1 MNFGTPTSRIS
12 LAIALSALLHGAT
25 LWFVQV
31 ELPNSE
37 ALLPPLSAQLEAMP
51 PQADASIPQV
61 EPANPP
67 AEPDST
73 VTTIPEPVSIP
84 VMEASSAVAATPE
97 PESISAIEAA
107 SAVAAIPERESTPP
121 TETASGIGAI
131 PEPASIPA
139 IDAASA
145 VAITPKPASIPAIEA
160 ASAVAAISEPVSIP
174 AIAAASAVAR
184 VEEPIAPHPLPKH
197 AQLKFVVYYG
207 QDNFQIGEITHRLE
221 ISGDKYVLKADT
233 QTTGLARL
241 FKNYQLVQT
250 SHGKAGNFGLQPEGY
265 EEEQNVSGN
274 KQKMNVAFNW
284 PDNQLHFSHG
294 GETELPPDAQDIL
307 SFLYQLSRLPL
318 HNKVISIAI
327 TTGKKLEKYELEI
340 GAEEEIITPMGKLRA
355 LPLRRLHSQG
365 GDGMEVWLGL
375 EYRLL
380 PIKFRQVKRAG
391 DMVLEVVISDIRVAD
406 E

>member
-1 MNFGTPTSRIS
+1 MNSGTPTSRIT
-12 LAIALSALLHGAT
+12 LAIALSVLLHGAA
-25 LWFVQV
+25 LWLFHV

-37 ALLPPLSAQLEAMP
+37 VLLPPLSAKLEAMP
-51 PQADASIPQV
+51 PQADVSNPEVESASLPT
-61 EPANPP
+61 ET
-67 AEPDST
+67 DRT
-73 VTTIPEPVSIP
+73 VTTIPEPASMP
-84 VMEASSAVAATPE
+84 VMEAASAVPVTPE
-97 PESISAIEAA
+97 PESVPAIEAA
-107 SAVAAIPERESTPP
+107 SAVAAIPELE
-121 TETASGIGAI
+121 
-131 PEPASIPA
+131 
-139 IDAASA
+139 
-145 VAITPKPASIPAIEA
+145 SIPAIEA

-174 AIAAASAVAR
+174 AIEAASAVAAISEP
-184 VEEPIAPHPLPKH
+184 VSISAIKAASAVAKTEEPVAHPLPKH

-221 ISGDKYVLKADT
+221 ISEDKYVLNAETKS
-233 QTTGLARL
+233 TGIARL
-241 FKNYQLVQT
+241 FKSYQLIQT

-265 EEEQNVSGN
+265 EEEQNVSSG

-284 PDNQLHFSHG
+284 ARNKLHFSHG

-340 GAEEEIITPMGKLRA
+340 GAEEEIVTPMGKLRA
-355 LPLRRLHSQG
+355 LPLRRLHSQD

-380 PIKFRQVKRAG
+380 PIKFRQIKRSG
-391 DMVLEVVISDIRVAD
+391 GIVLEVVISDIRVAD

>member
-1 MNFGTPTSRIS
+1 MNSGTPTRRIT
-12 LAIALSALLHGAT
+12 LAIALSVLLHGAA
-25 LWFVQV
+25 LWLFQV
-31 ELPNSE
+31 ELPNSK
-37 ALLPPLSAQLEAMP
+37 ALLPPLSAKLEAMP
-51 PQADASIPQV
+51 RQADAPMQEV

-67 AEPDST
+67 AQPDST
-73 VTTIPEPVSIP
+73 ITTIPEPASIP
-84 VMEASSAVAATPE
+84 VMETASGVAAIPE

-107 SAVAAIPERESTPP
+107 SAVAAIPE
-121 TETASGIGAI
+121 
-131 PEPASIPA
+131 PASIPA
-139 IDAASA
+139 IEAASGVAAIPEPISQPANEAASA
-145 VAITPKPASIPAIEA
+145 VAAISEPASIPAIEA
-160 ASAVAAISEPVSIP
+160 ASAVTAFPEPVLIP
-174 AIAAASAVAR
+174 AIEAASAVAR
-184 VEEPIAPHPLPKH
+184 VAEPVASHPLPKH

-221 ISGDKYVLKADT
+221 ISGDKYVLKAET

-241 FKNYQLVQT
+241 FKSYQLIQT
-250 SHGKAGNFGLQPEGY
+250 SRGKAGNFGLQPEDY
-265 EEEQNVSGN
+265 EEEQTVSSG

-284 PDNQLHFSHG
+284 TENKLHFSHG
-294 GETELPPDAQDIL
+294 GESELPPDAQDIL

-340 GAEEEIITPMGKLRA
+340 GAEEEITTPMGKLRA

-365 GDGMEVWLGL
+365 GDGMEVWLGV

-380 PIKFRQVKRAG
+380 PIKFRQIKRSG

>member
-1 MNFGTPTSRIS
+1 MNSGTPTSRIT
-12 LAIALSALLHGAT
+12 LAIALSILLHGAA
-25 LWFVQV
+25 LWLFHI

-37 ALLPPLSAQLEAMP
+37 VLLPPLSAKLEALP
-51 PQADASIPQV
+51 LQADAPMPEV
-61 EPANPP
+61 EPASPP

-73 VTTIPEPVSIP
+73 VTTIPEPESIP
-84 VMEASSAVAATPE
+84 AIEAASAVAVTPE
-97 PESISAIEAA
+97 PELTPAIEAA
-107 SAVAAIPERESTPP
+107 SAVAAIPELESI
-121 TETASGIGAI
+121 AAI
-131 PEPASIPA
+131 E
-139 IDAASA
+139 AASA
-145 VAITPKPASIPAIEA
+145 IAATPEPVTIPTIEA
-160 ASAVAAISEPVSIP
+160 ASAVAKTEEPV
-174 AIAAASAVAR
+174 
-184 VEEPIAPHPLPKH
+184 APHPLPKH

-221 ISGDKYVLKADT
+221 ISEDKYVLKAET
-233 QTTGLARL
+233 QSTGIARL
-241 FKNYQLVQT
+241 FKSYQLIQT

-265 EEEQNVSGN
+265 EEEQNVSSG

-284 PDNQLHFSHG
+284 TENKLHFSHG

-355 LPLRRLHSQG
+355 LPLHRLHSQG
-365 GDGMEVWLGL
+365 GEGMDVWLGL

-380 PIKFRQVKRAG
+380 PIKFRQIKRSRE
-391 DMVLEVVISDIRVAD
+391 MVLEVVISDIRVAD

>member
-1 MNFGTPTSRIS
+1 MSSGMPTRRIT
-12 LAIALSALLHGAT
+12 LAIALSVLLHGAA
-25 LWFVQV
+25 LWLFQV

-37 ALLPPLSAQLEAMP
+37 ALLPPLSAKLEAMP
-51 PQADASIPQV
+51 LQADAPMPEV

-67 AEPDST
+67 TETDRP
-73 VTTIPEPVSIP
+73 VTTIPDPASIP
-84 VMEASSAVAATPE
+84 VMEAASAVVDTPE
-97 PESISAIEAA
+97 PELTPAIEAA
-107 SAVAAIPERESTPP
+107 SAVAAIPE
-121 TETASGIGAI
+121 
-131 PEPASIPA
+131 PESIPA
-139 IDAASA
+139 IDAESA
-145 VAITPKPASIPAIEA
+145 VAATPKPAPIPAIEA
-160 ASAVAAISEPVSIP
+160 ASAIAATPEPVTIPSIE
-174 AIAAASAVAR
+174 AASAVAKT
-184 VEEPIAPHPLPKH
+184 EEPIASHPLPKH

-221 ISGDKYVLKADT
+221 ISEDKYVLKAET
-233 QTTGLARL
+233 QSTGIARL
-241 FKNYQLVQT
+241 FKSYQLIQT

-265 EEEQNVSGN
+265 EEEQNVSSG

-284 PDNQLHFSHG
+284 TENKLHFSHG

-318 HNKVISIAI
+318 HNKVISIPI

-355 LPLRRLHSQG
+355 LPLHRLHSQG
-365 GDGMEVWLGL
+365 GEGMDVWLGL

-380 PIKFRQVKRAG
+380 PIKFRQIKRSRE
-391 DMVLEVVISDIRVAD
+391 MVLEVVISDIRVAD

>member
-1 MNFGTPTSRIS
+1 MNSGTPTSRIT
-12 LAIALSALLHGAT
+12 LAIALSVLLHGAA
-25 LWFVQV
+25 LWLFHV

-37 ALLPPLSAQLEAMP
+37 VLLPPLSARLEAMP
-51 PQADASIPQV
+51 PQAAAPLPEV
-61 EPANPP
+61 ESATPP
-67 AEPDST
+67 TEIDRT
-73 VTTIPEPVSIP
+73 VTTIPEPAAMP
-84 VMEASSAVAATPE
+84 DMEAASDVAATPE

-107 SAVAAIPERESTPP
+107 SAVAVT
-121 TETASGIGAI
+121 
-131 PEPASIPA
+131 PEPELIPA
-139 IDAASA
+139 TEAASA
-145 VAITPKPASIPAIEA
+145 VATIPEPISIPAIEAASAVAVTPNPASIPAIEA
-160 ASAVAAISEPVSIP
+160 ASAVAVIPEPVSIS
-174 AIAAASAVAR
+174 AIKAASAVAK
-184 VEEPIAPHPLPKH
+184 VDEPVAHPLPKH
-197 AQLKFVVYYG
+197 AQLKFAVYLG
-207 QDNFQIGEITHRLE
+207 QDHFQIGEITHRLE
-221 ISGDKYVLKADT
+221 ISRDKYILKAET

-241 FKNYQLVQT
+241 FKSYQLIQT

-265 EEEQNVSGN
+265 EEEQNVSSGKQKTNVTFNWAGN
-274 KQKMNVAFNW
+274 K
-284 PDNQLHFSHG
+284 LHFSHG

-340 GAEEEIITPMGKLRA
+340 GAEEEIVTQMGKLRA

-380 PIKFRQVKRAG
+380 PIKFRQIKRSSE
-391 DMVLEVVISDIRVAD
+391 MVLEVVISDIRVAD

>member
-1 MNFGTPTSRIS
+1 MNSGTPTSRIT
-12 LAIALSALLHGAT
+12 LAIALSVLLHGAA
-25 LWFVQV
+25 LWLFQV

-37 ALLPPLSAQLEAMP
+37 ALLPPLSAKLEALPLQVDAPMP
-51 PQADASIPQV
+51 ED
-61 EPANPP
+61 EPASPP

-73 VTTIPEPVSIP
+73 VTTTPKSASIP
-84 VMEASSAVAATPE
+84 AIEAASAVAVTPE
-97 PESISAIEAA
+97 PESVPTIEAA
-107 SAVAAIPERESTPP
+107 SAVAAIPE
-121 TETASGIGAI
+121 
-131 PEPASIPA
+131 PASIPA
-139 IDAASA
+139 IEAASA
-145 VAITPKPASIPAIEA
+145 VAVTPKPASIPAIEA
-160 ASAVAAISEPVSIP
+160 ASAVAVTPEPASIP
-174 AIAAASAVAR
+174 AIEAASAIAR
-184 VEEPIAPHPLPKH
+184 VEEPVASHPLPKH

-221 ISGDKYVLKADT
+221 ISGDKYVLKAET

-241 FKNYQLVQT
+241 FKSYQLIQT

-265 EEEQNVSGN
+265 EEEQNVSSG

-284 PDNQLHFSHG
+284 AENKLHFSQG

-380 PIKFRQVKRAG
+380 PIKFRQIKRSGA
-391 DMVLEVVISDIRVAD
+391 MVLEVVISDIRVAD

>member
-1 MNFGTPTSRIS
+1 MPTRRIT
-12 LAIALSALLHGAT
+12 LAIALSVLLHGAA
-25 LWFVQV
+25 LWLFQV

-37 ALLPPLSAQLEAMP
+37 ALLPPLSAKLEAMP
-51 PQADASIPQV
+51 LQADAPMPEV

-67 AEPDST
+67 TETDRP
-73 VTTIPEPVSIP
+73 VTTIPDPASIP
-84 VMEASSAVAATPE
+84 VMEAASAVVDTPE
-97 PESISAIEAA
+97 PELTPAIEAA
-107 SAVAAIPERESTPP
+107 SAVAAIPE
-121 TETASGIGAI
+121 
-131 PEPASIPA
+131 PESIPA
-139 IDAASA
+139 IDAESA
-145 VAITPKPASIPAIEA
+145 VAATPKPAPIPAIEA
-160 ASAVAAISEPVSIP
+160 ASAIAATPEPVTIPSIE
-174 AIAAASAVAR
+174 AASAVAKT
-184 VEEPIAPHPLPKH
+184 EEPIASHPLPKH

-221 ISGDKYVLKADT
+221 ISEDKYVLKAET
-233 QTTGLARL
+233 QSTGIARL
-241 FKNYQLVQT
+241 FKSYQLIQT

-265 EEEQNVSGN
+265 EEEQNVSSG

-284 PDNQLHFSHG
+284 TENKLHFSHG

-318 HNKVISIAI
+318 HNKVISIPI

-355 LPLRRLHSQG
+355 LPLHRLHSQG
-365 GDGMEVWLGL
+365 GEGMDVWLGL

-380 PIKFRQVKRAG
+380 PIKFRQIKRSRE
-391 DMVLEVVISDIRVAD
+391 MVLEVVISDIRVAD

>member
-1 MNFGTPTSRIS
+1 MNSGTPTSRIT
-12 LAIALSALLHGAT
+12 LAIALSILLHGAA
-25 LWFVQV
+25 LWLFHI

-37 ALLPPLSAQLEAMP
+37 ALLPPLSAKLEALP
-51 PQADASIPQV
+51 LQVDASMPED
-61 EPANPP
+61 EPASPP
-67 AEPDST
+67 VEPDST
-73 VTTIPEPVSIP
+73 VTTTPKSASIP
-84 VMEASSAVAATPE
+84 
-97 PESISAIEAA
+97 AIEAA
-107 SAVAAIPERESTPP
+107 SAVA
-121 TETASGIGAI
+121 
-131 PEPASIPA
+131 
-139 IDAASA
+139 
-145 VAITPKPASIPAIEA
+145 VTPKPASIPAIEA
-160 ASAVAAISEPVSIP
+160 ASAVAVTPKPVSIP
-174 AIAAASAVAR
+174 AIEAASVVAR
-184 VEEPIAPHPLPKH
+184 VEQPVVHPLPKH
-197 AQLKFVVYYG
+197 AQLKFVVYLG

-221 ISGDKYVLKADT
+221 ISGDKYVLKAET

-241 FKNYQLVQT
+241 FKSYQLIQT

-265 EEEQNVSGN
+265 EEEQNVSSG

-284 PDNQLHFSHG
+284 TENKLHFSHG

-340 GAEEEIITPMGKLRA
+340 GAEEEIVTPMGKLRA

-380 PIKFRQVKRAG
+380 PIKFRQIKSSGA
-391 DMVLEVVISDIRVAD
+391 MVLEVVISDIRVAD

>member
-1 MNFGTPTSRIS
+1 MNSGTPTSRIT
-12 LAIALSALLHGAT
+12 LAIALSVLLHGAA
-25 LWFVQV
+25 LWLFQV

-37 ALLPPLSAQLEAMP
+37 VLLPPLSARLEALP
-51 PQADASIPQV
+51 PQAYVPLPEV
-61 EPANPP
+61 EPTSPP
-67 AEPDST
+67 TETDRT
-73 VTTIPEPVSIP
+73 VTTIPEPAATP
-84 VMEASSAVAATPE
+84 VMEAASDVAATPE
-97 PESISAIEAA
+97 PESISAVEAA
-107 SAVAAIPERESTPP
+107 SAVAPTPEPELIPA
-121 TETASGIGAI
+121 TETAS
-131 PEPASIPA
+131 
-139 IDAASA
+139 AAA
-145 VAITPKPASIPAIEA
+145 VTPKPASIPAIEA
-160 ASAVAAISEPVSIP
+160 ASAVAVTPKPVSIP
-174 AIAAASAVAR
+174 AIEAASVVAR
-184 VEEPIAPHPLPKH
+184 VEQPVVHPLPKH
-197 AQLKFVVYYG
+197 AQLKFVVYLG

-221 ISGDKYVLKADT
+221 ISGDKYVLKAET

-241 FKNYQLVQT
+241 FKSYQLIQT

-265 EEEQNVSGN
+265 EEEQNVSSG

-284 PDNQLHFSHG
+284 TENKLHFSHG

-365 GDGMEVWLGL
+365 GDGMDVWLGL

-380 PIKFRQVKRAG
+380 PIKFRQIKRSGA
-391 DMVLEVVISDIRVAD
+391 MVLEVVISDIRVAD

>member
-1 MNFGTPTSRIS
+1 MNSGTPTRRIT
-12 LAIALSALLHGAT
+12 LAIALSVLLHGAA
-25 LWFVQV
+25 LWLFQV

-37 ALLPPLSAQLEAMP
+37 ALLPPLSAKLEAMP
-51 PQADASIPQV
+51 LQADAPMPEV
-61 EPANPP
+61 EPANHP

-73 VTTIPEPVSIP
+73 VTTIPEPASIP

-97 PESISAIEAA
+97 PESISTIEAA
-107 SAVAAIPERESTPP
+107 SAVA
-121 TETASGIGAI
+121 
-131 PEPASIPA
+131 
-139 IDAASA
+139 
-145 VAITPKPASIPAIEA
+145 VTPKPASIPAIEA
-160 ASAVAAISEPVSIP
+160 ASAVAVTPKSASIPAIEAASAVAASAVAAFPEPVSIP
-174 AIAAASAVAR
+174 AIEAASAVAR
-184 VEEPIAPHPLPKH
+184 VAEPVASHPLPKH

-221 ISGDKYVLKADT
+221 ISGDKYVLEAET

-241 FKNYQLVQT
+241 FKSYQLIQI
-250 SHGKAGNFGLQPEGY
+250 SRGKAGNFGLQPEGY
-265 EEEQNVSGN
+265 KEEQNVSSG
-274 KQKMNVAFNW
+274 KQKMDVAFNW
-284 PDNQLHFSHG
+284 TENKLHFSHG
-294 GETELPPDAQDIL
+294 GESELPPDAQDIL

-340 GAEEEIITPMGKLRA
+340 GAEEEITTPMGKLRA

-380 PIKFRQVKRAG
+380 PIKFRQIKRSG
-391 DMVLEVVISDIRVAD
+391 DMILEVVISDIRVAD